1 MSPSAVAAPDLAA
14 PTHLDLPLL
23 NEGGP
28 TQWANLGDWTTAT
41 AYPEAAHA
49 LAVRLGTAAGLHPGQ
64 RIADVGV
71 GAGEQLLVWLTQFG
85 VQHVSA
91 SDRSASLVAAATRRV
106 VAAGHGAGATVVAA
120 AASALTLPP
129 QSVDRVLAL
138 DAAYHFADRPGF
150 FRRAA
155 AALRPSGRLALTD
168 LVSETPPT
176 RTRRAM
182 ARLSGIP
189 ATNLL
194 TTAAY
199 TGVLERAGFTDVRTE
214 DLTTAVLAGFA
225 RWART
230 QRWSHVRRAQFAVP
244 LTGVMAESVVRDGQL
259 RYVLVTASVAAR

>member
-1 MSPSAVAAPDLAA
+1 VSPSAVAAPEVAA

-28 TQWANLGDWTTAT
+28 TQWANLGDWSTAT
-41 AYPEAAHA
+41 TYPDAARA

-85 VQHVSA
+85 VQHISA
-91 SDRSASLVAAATRRV
+91 SDRSAALVAAATRRV

-176 RTRRAM
+176 RTLRAM

-189 ATNLL
+189 VANLL

-225 RWART
+225 RWARA

-244 LTGVMAESVVRDGQL
+244 LTGVMAESLVRDGQV
-259 RYVLVTASVAAR
+259 RYVLVTASVVAR